1 MIWNRK
7 YCKLNQFEL
16 QKINVATV
24 FLEVFSVKW
33 EELLLLCQLRLDTV
47 SVARSQIYTYS
58 ARKTQV

>member
-33 EELLLLCQLRLDTV
+33 EELLLLCQLHLATV
-47 SVARSQIYTYS
+47 SVAKSQIYTYS